1 MELASYFTALDK
13 VHEKTAIGVVRKV
26 LKKTCRKTSKHLN
39 DGLSDFHLTVGGKIV
54 AACSFAVRPGPLE
67 PNGLGPV
74 SMGPGGHTRAHVA
87 SRARA
92 GFRAFS

>member
-1 MELASYFTALDK
+1 MD
-13 VHEKTAIGVVRKV
+13 KTAIGVVRKV
-26 LKKTCRKTSKHLN
+26 LLKAKDGSNEARRF